1 MMYELKDAERI
12 FVFTGPDGAGRS
24 TIADMVGN
32 TLGIKKV
39 IGYTTRPSRPIEEDG
54 QDYHFIT
61 MQQFKEADARG
72 EFIEKISFKNN
83 LYGIKNNDIARMF
96 LNFSCIYLI
105 LNIEGAEI
113 LKRLYGDKVV
123 RVFVHADKAT
133 VEKRQ
138 RDKGLSEED
147 ISSHLEHYEK
157 DMAYMQNCEHS
168 FENLD
173 LAHVVFD
180 ITNVFEGYLH
190 RNLVDKD

>member
-1 MMYELKDAERI
+1 MYELKDTERI

-24 TIADMVGN
+24 TIADMVGT

-39 IGYTTRPSRPIEEDG
+39 IGYTTRSPRPIEEDG

-61 MQQFKEADARG
+61 MEQFQEADNRS
-72 EFIEKISFKNN
+72 EFIEKITFKNN
-83 LYGIKNNDIARMF
+83 KYGIKNNDIARMF

-113 LKRLYGDKVV
+113 LKRLYGEKVV
-123 RVFVHADKAT
+123 RVFIYADKAI

-138 RDKGLSEED
+138 REKGLSEED
-147 ISSHLEHYEK
+147 IASHLAHYEK
-157 DMAYMQNCEHS
+157 DMDYMQSCEHS

-180 ITNVFEGYLH
+180 ITNVFEGYLD
-190 RNLVDKD
+190 RNLIDKD